1 MVDPERGME
10 AGWLGVEETTGR
22 SEQKDK
28 LTGYSFSKTA
38 HLMGRTKTA

>member
-38 HLMGRTKTA
+38 QFNGGHKG